1 LRLVAAKLNRK
12 ILTAPTTG
20 APVREVNG
28 WLAVATMF
36 EALQL
41 YDEQVESTRRAV
53 ATGDPLARVRAVEL
67 ALLAGDV
74 ESAQGLLQSLL
85 DSDERSERIL
95 RDLAYAHAH
104 LAMAVGDVQAA
115 RSALELTGDWN
126 GRAGLEWLA
135 FAVAG
140 RQLDIAVVAAEHLLE
155 QARLGGPI
163 GNPEVERVFMLVH
176 DLVDIEGA
184 AERIL
189 ELAERLPTDGD
200 LSPLARLKVRALLY
214 DRLGRFD
221 EAVEA
226 SMQVE
231 RLGILDFE
239 LMTLRLRGLRRLG
252 QTERA
257 ERLQR
262 RLRKLDP
269 GFNADPVSLSFG

>member
-1 LRLVAAKLNRK
+1 M
-12 ILTAPTTG
+12 P
-20 APVREVNG
+20 EVNG
-28 WLAVATMF
+28 WLAVAAMF

-41 YDEQVESTRRAV
+41 YDEQVESTFRAV

-67 ALLAGDV
+67 ALLTGDV
-74 ESAQGLLQSLL
+74 ENARELLQSLL
-85 DSDERSERIL
+85 DSGERPQRIV

-115 RSALELTGDWN
+115 HEALELTGDWN

-135 FAVAG
+135 FAVAS
-140 RQLDIAVVAAEHLLE
+140 RQFDIAVAAAERLLE

-163 GNPEVERVFMLVH
+163 GNPEVERVFVLLYE
-176 DLVDIEGA
+176 LVDSRDTA
-184 AERIL
+184 QRIL
-189 ELAERLPTDGD
+189 ELAERLPTDED

-269 GFNADPVSLSFG
+269 GFNADPVSLPFG